1 MLENPT
7 KEELQRRINGLFE
20 HLNKSEKP
28 FDTAIIIGKVNQYYY
43 TGTMQD
49 GLLILQKNG
58 TTCFFVRKSYERAK
72 IECPMDIVYK
82 MNTYKD
88 ILEVV
93 PSHLGSTYFEVEVA
107 PLAVVNRLKKYFQID
122 EIHPLDRIIQTQRAI
137 KSDYELEIIQESGR
151 QHEYL
156 LENIVPSIL
165 KEGMSET
172 DFLVELYSEMV
183 KLGHH
188 GVSRFNMFQMEL
200 VVGQLGFGESSI
212 YPTNFDGPGGMLGMS
227 PAVPIIGNRNRF
239 LKKGDIVFVDVGYG
253 VLGYH
258 SDKTQVYSFG
268 AKPSDEVIKIHNDCI
283 KVLEKTLPL
292 MKVDQVPSEI
302 YTHVT
307 SDLPDT
313 LSQHFMGYGESV
325 KFLGHGVGLHIDEM
339 PVIAKG
345 FNAPLKENMVIALE
359 PKCGID
365 GAGTVGVEETYVIK
379 KSGAVCLTGGPREII
394 IVK

>member
-1 MLENPT
+1 MFINPT
-7 KEELQRRINGLFE
+7 KEELRNRINGLFE
-20 HLNKSEKP
+20 SLNKSNQP
-28 FDTAIIIGKVNQYYY
+28 FDTAIIINKVNQYYY

-58 TTCFFVRKSYERAK
+58 TVAFFVRKSYERAK
-72 IECPMDIVYK
+72 IECPMNIVYK
-82 MNTYKD
+82 MNSYKD
-88 ILEVV
+88 ILEVIS
-93 PSHLGSTYFEVEVA
+93 PNLGSTFFEVEIA
-107 PLAVVNRLKKYFQID
+107 PLAVVNRLKKYFHID
-122 EIHPLDRIIQTQRAI
+122 EIHPLDRIIQTQRAV
-137 KSDYELEIIQESGR
+137 KSDYELEIIMESGK
-151 QHEYL
+151 QHQEL

-200 VVGQLGFGESSI
+200 IVGQLGFGESSI

-227 PAVPIIGNRNRF
+227 PAVPIIGNRNRL

-253 VLGYH
+253 VSGYH

-268 AKPSDEVIKIHNDCI
+268 AKPTDEVLQVHNDCI
-283 KVLEKTLPL
+283 KVLEKTLTL
-292 MKVDQVPSEI
+292 MKVNQIPSDI
-302 YTHVT
+302 YLHAT
-307 SDLPDT
+307 SNLPKS
-313 LSQHFMGYGESV
+313 LSEHFMGYGESV

-365 GAGTVGVEETYVIK
+365 GVGTVGVEETYVIK
-379 KSGAVCLTGGPREII
+379 KSGAICLTGGPREII
-394 IVK
+394 VVK